1 LTKHI
6 IATNTTVRGF
16 GVRRGRLEGA
26 IEVEDHEN
34 DRALLKRVA
43 GGDKG
48 AMKRLYER
56 HHAGLLVFVESRLR
70 DPMEAFDVVQDTF
83 LDVWRS
89 ASRYEDRSAVK
100 TWIFSIARNKT
111 IDRFRKKSREV
122 PLDEDFDPPDLTPSA
137 QAVMEAA
144 SDAEQVRACI
154 GKLSA
159 AHARA
164 VRLVFYEDLG
174 YAEIAELEQVPE
186 GTIKTRIF
194 HAKKL
199 LMQCLTK
206 MIRGI

>member
-1 LTKHI
+1 MQ
-6 IATNTTVRGF
+6 
-16 GVRRGRLEGA
+16 
-26 IEVEDHEN
+26 ED
-34 DRALLKRVA
+34 DGALLKRIA

-56 HHAGLLVFVESRLR
+56 HHAGVLSFVQSRLR

-89 ASRYEDRSAVK
+89 AGRHEGRSSVK

-111 IDRFRKKSREV
+111 IDRFRKGGREV
-122 PLDEDFDPPDLTPSA
+122 PFEDDFDPPDITPNA
-137 QAVMEAA
+137 ETVIEAA

-154 GKLSA
+154 EKLSPPQ
-159 AHARA
+159 ARA
-164 VRLVFYEDLG
+164 VRLAFYEDLG

-186 GTIKTRIF
+186 GTIKTRIH

-199 LMQCLTK
+199 LMQCLAK
-206 MIRGI
+206 IIRPA

>member
-1 LTKHI
+1 MTKHV
-6 IATNTTVRGF
+6 IATNTTGPRIWGAPQ
-16 GVRRGRLEGA
+16 RLEGA

-48 AMKRLYER
+48 AMKGLYER
-56 HHAGLLVFVESRLR
+56 HHAGLLAFVESRLR
-70 DPMEAFDVVQDTF
+70 DSMEAFDVVQDTF

-89 ASRYEDRSAVK
+89 ALRYEDRSSVK

-111 IDRFRKKSREV
+111 IDRFRKKGREV
-122 PLDEDFDPPDLTPSA
+122 PLDEDFDPPDLSPNP
-137 QAVMEAA
+137 QAVIEAA
-144 SDAEQVRACI
+144 SDAAQVRACI
-154 GKLSA
+154 EKLGA

-164 VRLVFYEDLG
+164 VRLAFYEDLG

-199 LMQCLTK
+199 LMQCLAK
-206 MIRGI
+206 IIRAI